1 MNKKPNIF
9 KPNMDFIDTNKKAY
23 YSYLEK
29 PFIKDEDKEEKENV
43 DVLEFLNKLSN
54 NGSYV
59 FNKRVVIVTDNK
71 TYDTKIAG
79 KLGNRLITLDNE
91 SIKIDDIKKIY
102 EKK

>member
-1 MNKKPNIF
+1 MDQKSSIF
-9 KPNMDFIDTNKKAY
+9 KPNMNFIDTNKKTY

-29 PFIKDEDKEEKENV
+29 PFIKDNNTEEDI

-59 FNKRVVIVTDNK
+59 FSKRVTIITNNK
-71 TYDTKIAG
+71 TYNTRVAG
-79 KLGNRLITLDNE
+79 KIGNKIITLDND
-91 SIKIDDIKKIY
+91 SIDINDIKKIY

>member
-1 MNKKPNIF
+1 MDQKSSIF
-9 KPNMDFIDTNKKAY
+9 KPNMSFIDTNKKTY

-29 PFIKDEDKEEKENV
+29 PFIKDNNTEEDI

-59 FNKRVVIVTDNK
+59 FSKRVTIITNNK
-71 TYDTKIAG
+71 TYNTRVAG
-79 KLGNRLITLDNE
+79 KIGNKIITLDND
-91 SIKIDDIKKIY
+91 SIDINDIKKIY